1 MNIDKITKSSEE
13 TTEYA
18 EKIASNFISG
28 CIYGFKGEIASGKT
42 TFIKGLLSGLGYKD
56 MVNSPTFT
64 LMNEYNADCKVIHID
79 CYRENNIKRWIQLGI
94 MEYFDSDSIILIE
107 WPEIID
113 SILPNDVKYINFEN
127 IDVNV
132 RRIFTL

>member
-1 MNIDKITKSSEE
+1 MNINKTTKSSEE

-18 EKIASNFISG
+18 EKIAPNFISG

-64 LMNEYNADCKVIHID
+64 LMNEYNADCKVVHID

-113 SILPNDVKYINFEN
+113 SILPDGIKYINFEN
-127 IDVNV
+127 IDMNV